1 MEAGVGTLTRLTEGT
16 LDLALL
22 VSEPSSKSL
31 EVARRA
37 AEIVAERKIGPIL
50 VVANRVRDAVDVEL
64 VRSVFGETELAAIP
78 EDPEVM
84 RADRD
89 GLSPF
94 DSAPGGPAVQALAIL
109 ARRLVDSGD

>member
-1 MEAGVGTLTRLTEGT
+1 MEAGVGTLTPLTEGT

-50 VVANRVRDAVDVEL
+50 VVANRVRDAADVAL
-64 VRSVFGETELAAIP
+64 VGSVLGETELAAIP